1 MKRINITED
10 QYRKL
15 SETIDEIS
23 YRTVNRAS
31 NKSDNLFYKL
41 GSTFSDFEDALN
53 DVYVGDNNPYL
64 EKIKGL
70 SDEIRDILD
79 KKMQQSNRFH
89 KEMNNFDRNKFYD
102 SDDAEEHDVYDMDL
116 NYLQNKYP
124 KE

>member
-1 MKRINITED
+1 MKKINITED

-15 SETIDEIS
+15 SEVIDEIS
-23 YRTVNRAS
+23 YRTVNIAS